1 MLAQLITVAASVV
14 FLLRCPR
21 LLFRIGTTGRY
32 TAFGAMLRRCVLI
45 AARPIALT
53 SRAAVRLVRF
63 IPDQIRALVL
73 PGESRPLRR
82 CTGRPDQDFAP
93 WWPWRWRHGYRGRLR
108 ARAASG
114 AGVREG
120 NSVNDVTFSDK
131 DSTLTGVGGNRPHG

>member
-21 LLFRIGTTGRY
+21 LLFRIGTTSRY
-32 TAFGAMLRRCVLI
+32 TAFSAMLRRCLLT

-53 SRAAVRLVRF
+53 GQAAVRLVGF

-73 PGESRPLRR
+73 AVESRPLRR
-82 CTGRPDQDFAP
+82 CTGRPDQDLAP
-93 WWPWRWRHGYRGRLR
+93 WRPWRWRHRYQGRLR

-120 NSVNDVTFSDK
+120 NSVNDVPFSGQ